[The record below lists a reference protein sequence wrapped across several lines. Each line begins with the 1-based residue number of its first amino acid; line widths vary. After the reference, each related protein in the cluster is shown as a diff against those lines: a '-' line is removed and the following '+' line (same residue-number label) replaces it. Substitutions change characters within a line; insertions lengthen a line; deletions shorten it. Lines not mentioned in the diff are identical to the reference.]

1 MEQRRR
7 GSGWIGW
14 LVFLLFILGPSIL
27 PPLARWLTQQTGIPI
42 GTTELFIALIV
53 LMVVISV
60 GSSIFGALRRSSEGG
75 GGPSMPEA
83 NDPFNF
89 PSAQGEVVRL
99 PSSNPDEVFR
109 TPPPPP
115 EPPRMPASST
125 NLPGA
130 PRFEPIIDPRIL
142 TIGII
147 GVVFIGL
154 VFGVLFLLTNP

>member
-27 PPLARWLTQQTGIPI
+27 PPLARWLTQQTGVPI

-60 GSSIFGALRRSSEGG
+60 IFGALRQSSEGG
-75 GGPSMPEA
+75 GRPSMPEE
-83 NDPFNF
+83 NDPFSI
-89 PSAQGEVVRL
+89 PSAQGEVFRL
-99 PSSNPDEVFR
+99 PSANPDEVFR
-109 TPPPPP
+109 MPPPPP